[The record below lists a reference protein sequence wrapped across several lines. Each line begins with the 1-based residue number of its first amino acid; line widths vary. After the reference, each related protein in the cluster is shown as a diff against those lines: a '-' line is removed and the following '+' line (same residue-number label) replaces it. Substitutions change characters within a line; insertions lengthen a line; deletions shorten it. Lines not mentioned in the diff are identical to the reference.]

1 MTNFF
6 IFSLSINNLKKTA
19 IMNTKG
25 GRHMFCDYHLHTEF
39 SDDSDYLME
48 DVVKDAIEKGIE
60 EICFTDHVDYG
71 IKLDWDDPDFIEGK
85 SVPNVNYPAYFQKI
99 EYLTKKYYNKIRI
112 KKGLE
117 FGIQTHTI
125 DKFKK
130 LFDRYTFDFIILSIH
145 QIEDKEFWTGDFQKN
160 KTEDQYYQR
169 YYQELYE
176 VVKNYH
182 DYSVIGH
189 FDLIKR
195 YDNKDGYS
203 GFENNKEIITAILKF
218 IIEDGKGI
226 ELNTS
231 SIRYGLNDLMPSR
244 KILKLYHDLGGRII
258 TIGSDS
264 HESAHLGAYI
274 EEMKDEL
281 RKIGFKEFCTYKQ
294 MEPIFH
300 KL

>member
-1 MTNFF
+1 M
-6 IFSLSINNLKKTA
+6 KC
-19 IMNTKG
+19 
-25 GRHMFCDYHLHTEF
+25 FCILVISVLCH
-39 SDDSDYLME
+39 
-48 DVVKDAIEKGIE
+48 KCRK
-60 EICFTDHVDYG
+60 
-71 IKLDWDDPDFIEGK
+71 PD
-85 SVPNVNYPAYFQKI
+85 
-99 EYLTKKYYNKIRI
+99 KIRI

-203 GFENNKEIITAILKF
+203 GFENNKEIITAILKC

-231 SIRYGLNDLMPSR
+231 SIR
-244 KILKLYHDLGGRII
+244 
-258 TIGSDS
+258 
-264 HESAHLGAYI
+264 
-274 EEMKDEL
+274 
-281 RKIGFKEFCTYKQ
+281 
-294 MEPIFH
+294 
-300 KL
+300 